1 MATNKELA
9 KVLVERSDLKDKLER
24 KVREA
29 GYPNVQR
36 FMKIYNRS
44 VAAIQQYERD
54 LAAYKKAVDQGYV
67 EDPDMKR
74 SVIAQLKEFQEE
86 GKSRTPVPKK
96 SRDKEESLQT

>member
-9 KVLVERSDLKDKLER
+9 KLLVERSDLKDKFER

-74 SVIAQLKEFQEE
+74 SVIAQLKEFQGE